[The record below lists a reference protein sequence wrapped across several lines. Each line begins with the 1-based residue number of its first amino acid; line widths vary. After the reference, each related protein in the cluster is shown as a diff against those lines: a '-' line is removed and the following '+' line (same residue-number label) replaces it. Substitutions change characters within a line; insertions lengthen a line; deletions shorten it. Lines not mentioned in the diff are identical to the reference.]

1 MLAIIATITPIICL
15 TAVAITIEV
24 FGYLEERLRKKA
36 EVLEYMMDK
45 DYETDKVDINK
56 L

>member
-1 MLAIIATITPIICL
+1 MLALLATITPIVCL
-15 TAVAITIEV
+15 TAFGICITV
-24 FGYLEERLRKKA
+24 FDYLEEKLKYKSDVIK
-36 EVLEYMMDK
+36 EMIDK

>member
-1 MLAIIATITPIICL
+1 MLALIATITPIICL
-15 TAVAITIEV
+15 TAIGITFVV
-24 FGYLEERLRKKA
+24 FDYLEEKLKHKA
-36 EVLEYMMDK
+36 DVIKQMIDK

>member
-1 MLAIIATITPIICL
+1 MISIITITPIICL
-15 TAVAITIEV
+15 TAIAITIVV
-24 FGYLEERLRKKA
+24 FGYLEEKLKRKA

>member
-1 MLAIIATITPIICL
+1 MLAIIATITPIVCL
-15 TAVAITIEV
+15 TAVAICIEV
-24 FGYLEERLRKKA
+24 FGYLEEKLKQKA
-36 EVLEYMMDK
+36 DVIKQMIDK